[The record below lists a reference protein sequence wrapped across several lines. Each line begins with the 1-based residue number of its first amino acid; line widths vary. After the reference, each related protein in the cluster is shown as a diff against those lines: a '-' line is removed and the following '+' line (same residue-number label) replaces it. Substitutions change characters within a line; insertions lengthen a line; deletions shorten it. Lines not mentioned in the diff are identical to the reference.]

1 MKIKLTPKQK
11 ESRKMCKNI
20 MKITWKICRRAAR
33 KFGGLASQYFEFF
46 NEYGVK
52 AEFSRTVIE
61 FKTGN
66 RCFVPKRC
74 IFNY

>member
-33 KFGGLASQYFEFF
+33 KFVGLASQYFDMAL
-46 NEYGVK
+46 K
-52 AEFSRTVIE
+52 TVWRSYSAKQLDL
-61 FKTGN
+61 FA
-66 RCFVPKRC
+66 
-74 IFNY
+74 